1 MGAHCFFPAVFLTP
15 ALSLQQV
22 QFPAHQL
29 TLSAALDRPC
39 SKFELERARDLPL
52 SRNAKGRK
60 RLRKGKGR
68 EGRKWKGESENET
81 EAEDNGR
88 KVQLSCKRDRPD
100 GEHAVVEDEGCAPR
114 AGHTSVSFV
123 RPARSV
129 YLRANNRPHRGKTNS
144 RSFSHRVKILYRA
157 GARCKCGVGPIR
169 RGFVPVLQL
178 TVFVCDDE
186 APKIFSLCDDVKVM
200 F

>member
-1 MGAHCFFPAVFLTP
+1 MGAHCFFPTVFLP
-15 ALSLQQV
+15 QHCPYNRSK
-22 QFPAHQL
+22 FPAHQL

-39 SKFELERARDLPL
+39 SKFELERVRAIYRFRGMQRFVA
-52 SRNAKGRK
+52 SKGRE

-81 EAEDNGR
+81 EVEDNGR
-88 KVQLSCKRDRPD
+88 KVQLSCKRDRPG

-144 RSFSHRVKILYRA
+144 RFVFTPRQNIVPCRC
-157 GARCKCGVGPIR
+157 RCKCGVGPIR

-178 TVFVCDDE
+178 NRVCMRRRGSE
-186 APKIFSLCDDVKVM
+186 NIFTL
-200 F
+200 